1 VTGDWKKSALSSGAN
16 DSGEVV
22 FISHQSPVTSHCLTV
37 DLGLIGYAEAYA
49 LQKRVVAARKAG
61 AIEDVLLL
69 CEHPHV
75 ITQGRNGK
83 REHLLAGENVLRQ
96 KGVDFHETSRG
107 GDITYH
113 GPGQIVGYPILN
125 LAAIRR
131 DVVWYVRML
140 EEVMIRAT
148 GNYGVIATRE
158 PGKTGIWVAHGKE
171 ATQSSRREQSVQN
184 GETALEKLGA
194 LGVHISRWVTS
205 HGFAYNVSTDLRF
218 FDLIV
223 PCGIADRKA
232 TSLEKL
238 LSRRV
243 DSREVAGRLAEHF
256 GEVFGREMQQASM
269 EELLN
274 TLQTCEQFATPATN
288 AAALSEF
295 AVPLPAGVPQVHR

>member
-1 VTGDWKKSALSSGAN
+1 MIMT
-16 DSGEVV
+16 
-22 FISHQSPVTSHCLTV
+22 ICRTV

-49 LQKRVVAARKAG
+49 LQRRIAAARKAD

-96 KGVDFHETSRG
+96 RGVAFHETSRG
-107 GDITYH
+107 GDVTYH

-140 EEVMIRAT
+140 EEVMIRASSDF
-148 GNYGVIATRE
+148 GVAPTRE
-158 PGKTGIWVAHGKE
+158 TGKTGIWVAPNVAAADRRGRLADL
-171 ATQSSRREQSVQN
+171 AT
-184 GETALEKLGA
+184 EKLGA
-194 LGVHISRWVTS
+194 IGVHISRWVTS

-223 PCGIADRKA
+223 PCGIADRRA

-243 DSREVAGRLAEHF
+243 DSHEVAGRLTKHF
-256 GEVFGREMQQASM
+256 GDVFGREMRQSSPG
-269 EELLN
+269 ELLN
-274 TLQTCEQFATPATN
+274 TLQHCEQLAMSKTDV
-288 AAALSEF
+288 AAEPEH
-295 AVPLPAGVPQVHR
+295 AVPVAAGVPQSIDS